1 MGSKHAL
8 LLTLMLLSPGDKSP
22 AAAPKD
28 LDRLQGEW
36 MMVSGRVDGVE
47 SAVTPPD
54 GMRCTVRGDKVSFLH
69 DGKVV
74 EEATVKLDPAKTP
87 KAVDATLENK
97 QVAPGI
103 YRLEEGTFTLC
114 YTAPGKGRPSDF
126 AAKAGT
132 GHKLSVWKRPGKNS
146 STPAKASFR
155 TSR

>member
-8 LLTLMLLSPGDKSP
+8 LLTLMLLSSGDKSP

-69 DGKVV
+69 DGK
-74 EEATVKLDPAKTP
+74 
-87 KAVDATLENK
+87 
-97 QVAPGI
+97 
-103 YRLEEGTFTLC
+103 
-114 YTAPGKGRPSDF
+114 GRRRGDD
-126 AAKAGT
+126 
-132 GHKLSVWKRPGKNS
+132 
-146 STPAKASFR
+146 
-155 TSR
+155 